1 MIKKIISGGQTGAD
15 RAALDAAIESGIP
28 HGGWIISGRKT
39 ENGRLPQRYGLRE
52 IDSNDYAERTELNV
66 AGSGGTVIISHGVL
80 KGGSAQTLTMA
91 EKHNKPCLHMDLEE
105 LDEPDA
111 AEIIRGWIQKTGIE
125 ILNVAGP
132 RLSEDPGIYES
143 VRNILRSAL
152 ALEKIFK

>member
-1 MIKKIISGGQTGAD
+1 MVKKIISGGQTGAD
-15 RAALDAAIESGIP
+15 RAALDAAIELGIP
-28 HGGWIISGRKT
+28 HGGWIIRDHKA
-39 ENGRLPQRYGLRE
+39 ENGRLPQRYGLKE
-52 IDSNDYAERTELNV
+52 IDSNDYAERTGLNV
-66 AGSGGTVIISHGVL
+66 ADSDGTVIISHGVL

-91 EKHNKPCLHMDLEE
+91 EKYNKPCLHIDLGE

-111 AEIIRGWIQKTGIE
+111 AGIIKGWIQKKCIE

-152 ALEKIFK
+152 A